1 MGRPTRS
8 AGAVVVL
15 SNGEPLVWFDPR
27 SYHLVTFPN
36 YTTDTSWAEALVS
49 LVKDGRRRGA
59 EVRKIDG
66 DSASPDHP
74 AIQILQNVGFVAGYR
89 GWSLRD

>member
-1 MGRPTRS
+1 M
-8 AGAVVVL
+8 
-15 SNGEPLVWFDPR
+15 SNGEPLVWFDAR
-27 SYHLVTFPN
+27 SHSLVTFPN
-36 YTTDTSWAEALVS
+36 YAVDTSWGDALVS

-66 DSASPDHP
+66 ESVSPDHP
-74 AIQILQNVGFVAGYR
+74 AVQILQRVGFVEGYR